1 MKYWAFSSHLKSH
14 ESHEQINSLKVR
26 ALYYVPLNM
35 IISFIQ
41 IPLFTL
47 QKKLRIC
54 QQVSLKKEL
63 NHKFYCY

>member
-26 ALYYVPLNM
+26 ALYYVQLNM

-41 IPLFTL
+41 IPLFPL
-47 QKKLRIC
+47 QKKTSNMST
-54 QQVSLKKEL
+54 SLFKKGV
-63 NHKFYCY
+63 KS